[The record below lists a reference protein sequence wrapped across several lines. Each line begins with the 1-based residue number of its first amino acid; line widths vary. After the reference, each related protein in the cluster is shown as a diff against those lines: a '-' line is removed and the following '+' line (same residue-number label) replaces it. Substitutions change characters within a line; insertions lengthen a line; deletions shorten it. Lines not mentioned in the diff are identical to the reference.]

1 MTASGTGLIIA
12 ISILISMLLICHTM
26 NFLYPKNSNTFSD
39 IPSITNPLQTQ
50 YNIISYDND
59 LGKIP
64 CNNQAQIP
72 CNIQKKCTPT
82 KPTKYQLSDSELAI
96 LYKEAYEM
104 AGEEV
109 LLRTLRK
116 MQSPRTTTS

>member
-1 MTASGTGLIIA
+1 MANSGTGLIIA
-12 ISILISMLLICHTM
+12 ILILIGMLLLCHTM
-26 NFLYPKNSNTFSD
+26 NFLYPRTINTFNN
-39 IPSITNPLQTQ
+39 IPSITKPLPTQ
-50 YNIISYDND
+50 YNIITYDNN

-72 CNIQKKCTPT
+72 CNIQKQCT
-82 KPTKYQLSDSELAI
+82 KSQLSDSELAI

-109 LLRTLRK
+109 LLRTLRE
-116 MQSPRTTTS
+116 MQSPTTTKAT